1 MSIAVS
7 AVVQPSRRLFF
18 LVGGMLVILFFTA
31 VLIASGR
38 MGTLSIAARIVF
50 VVMCIAVALHVFF
63 RTMWRRKIHVIH
75 ISATGQIRVA
85 QRQKNEP
92 SKGDSAE
99 ECEVVHLLPA
109 STLWSGLL
117 LLHLQN
123 DQQQTVVVTI
133 LPDSV
138 SPASFKAVLLACRW
152 IVLRRADTE
161 IQRQAG
167 D

>member
-7 AVVQPSRRLFF
+7 AVVQPSRRLFL
-18 LVGGMLVILFFTA
+18 LVGGMLVILFFIA
-31 VLIASGR
+31 GLIASGR
-38 MGTLSIAARIVF
+38 METLPIAARIALT
-50 VVMCIAVALHVFF
+50 VMCIAVALHVFF
-63 RTMWRRKIHVIH
+63 HVMWRRKIYVIH
-75 ISATGQIRVA
+75 ISGTGQIRIL

-92 SKGDSAE
+92 SGYDSVE
-99 ECEVVHLLPA
+99 GEVVHLLPV

-117 LLHLQN
+117 LLHFQN

-152 IVLRRADTE
+152 IVSRHADTE
-161 IQRQAG
+161 IQRQGG

>member
-7 AVVQPSRRLFF
+7 AVVQPSRRLFL
-18 LVGGMLVILFFTA
+18 LVGGMLVILFFIA
-31 VLIASGR
+31 GLIASGR
-38 MGTLSIAARIVF
+38 METLPIAARIVLT
-50 VVMCIAVALHVFF
+50 VMCIAVALHVFF
-63 RTMWRRKIHVIH
+63 HVMWHRKIYVIH
-75 ISATGQIRVA
+75 ISGTGQIRVL
-85 QRQKNEP
+85 QRQKNGP
-92 SKGDSAE
+92 SEYDSAE
-99 ECEVVHLLPA
+99 GEVVHLLPV

-152 IVLRRADTE
+152 IVLRHADTE
-161 IQRQAG
+161 IQRQSG